1 MKYFSSVHSFEKV
14 FIIFG
19 TNIFMR
25 SDMNVCRSYNTV
37 FSNATD
43 SVRKKVVIEVK
54 TVYNNIIGFNYSI
67 F

>member
-1 MKYFSSVHSFEKV
+1 
-14 FIIFG
+14 
-19 TNIFMR
+19 MR

-37 FSNATD
+37 LSNATD

>member
-1 MKYFSSVHSFEKV
+1 
-14 FIIFG
+14 
-19 TNIFMR
+19 MR

-43 SVRKKVVIEVK
+43 FVRKKVVIEVK